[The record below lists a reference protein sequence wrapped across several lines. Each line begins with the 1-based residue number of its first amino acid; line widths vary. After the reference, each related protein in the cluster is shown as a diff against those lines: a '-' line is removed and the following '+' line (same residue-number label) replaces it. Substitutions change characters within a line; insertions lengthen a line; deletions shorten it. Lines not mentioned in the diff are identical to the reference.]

1 MMVATFKPIVINN
14 DSTKEEIIGRK
25 IYDFLDEENREKVR
39 KQERVRSESKR
50 SLYEVSLLRSDGKRV
65 PCLVNASPLLD
76 GDGGKIGSF
85 GMFTDIA
92 ERKHMEEELRRNVDE
107 LERFSKLAFGREKK
121 MIQLKQEINELRG
134 QLDQDEKYKIV
145 K

>member
-1 MMVATFKPIVINN
+1 M
-14 DSTKEEIIGRK
+14 
-25 IYDFLDEENREKVR
+25 
-39 KQERVRSESKR
+39 
-50 SLYEVSLLRSDGKRV
+50 RSDGKRV

-85 GMFTDIA
+85 GMFTEIT

-107 LERFSKLAFGREKK
+107 LERFSKVAFGRERK
-121 MIQLKQEINELRG
+121 MIQLKQEINDLMR
-134 QLDQDEKYKIV
+134 QLGNAEKYKIV